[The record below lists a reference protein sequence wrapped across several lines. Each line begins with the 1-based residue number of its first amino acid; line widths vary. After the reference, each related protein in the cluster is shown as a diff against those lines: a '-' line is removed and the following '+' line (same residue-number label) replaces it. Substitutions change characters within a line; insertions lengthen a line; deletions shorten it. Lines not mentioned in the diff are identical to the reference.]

1 MESDTPAPV
10 DKFSQPFYSYDQQGQ
25 ITGGF
30 ALSDPKYQGGT
41 AEASLWLDS
50 PEAKNRPNVV
60 QATKRMDVLFKQ
72 RDLQSRGIAPAQS
85 IPLDMNLVEPFSN
98 PDEARKSL
106 TLADVETEHNSEYVF
121 TALSPTLRQ
130 LAQSKQDEG
139 DFDYRVH
146 NLPDDVLI
154 GLAEGAGIDR
164 NLVEQLKTSKGN
176 RYKAYGIDLMTKLRG
191 QIVKADNEYVIG
203 QKVAQNMQEEL
214 FLEQNP
220 EWKAR
225 KMLAYQYYTAV
236 EGPENVNSF
245 AHAIG
250 TLFGAFADTAA
261 NVVGGSMEVIAGT
274 DEQTLSRDYL
284 ADPKRRAVAL
294 SVLANAETAAKV
306 HYDRIKEL
314 DPQEML
320 AASLDFAQQ
329 PENQKLLFDLERLK
343 KDGAFQDASR
353 FSRLYSVFDGSI
365 RGTQDFYRMF
375 VGSMDPNSVM
385 FQMQLASEDDIAANP
400 LGRGLSRWVQ
410 GTERFRRMNTQE
422 LLKVSDRLEQN
433 YYAANENADMG
444 GVARMYKAAGFNDA
458 SVAADLLT
466 NIGVSEKASYA
477 IDIPTL
483 AGGVVGIGMKGAK
496 GAAMVAFVDSKL
508 AASAAKVG
516 GEILTA
522 VGEAGVADAK
532 LTTAVSNIQSKLKTM
547 GVQVTD
553 NEAIALAM
561 SQSAASPEVRVAL
574 NVASADVNTVRQTV
588 GRTLTKNKAVREST
602 KSFLADAKAA
612 SATAAKATAAA
623 GAPLAAGAAKGVG
636 VATEFTG
643 RWTERVGNL
652 LLGVSYE
659 GAPGI
664 VKGAARIAK
673 TGGKTGAA
681 LGGTVIA
688 WELADGNVSD
698 KLGATLGAGAEFLKG
713 VAYAKFAGF
722 GAKYLGAV
730 VKNQGRLLSNV
741 ATEIASGERK
751 GMSVFLESAD
761 RLEKSVTDLRKAGAK
776 QEQINAVLT
785 DAKLL
790 RAAHQLGLEKPLTE
804 MAIVTYQGATGAAT
818 GATLAYLNNEQAASA
833 GAGFGFGG
841 AMIAGAAA
849 KLGTMMPKGVQANR
863 DMTVMANSL
872 YVLNKRSAKERG
884 LFYEAFEREVGV
896 NPDGSFKNREKG
908 LRMLESLTLLD
919 GGLMGAFEIVREGEL
934 VGKTIGMQHTGI
946 NVDAV
951 KTLAGQ
957 MYPNDAAMAAN
968 YAESLIQRANF
979 QNNQAAKVAAL
990 NGQVSKNTDAIAFA
1004 EKNLGKKREALVLAE
1019 QSQNAK
1025 RIAEL
1030 KSEIS
1035 QAETNVEVLKRE
1047 NEKFSAESTLERSR
1061 LVDRE
1066 AIMREADSRGLKGQ
1080 ERTDFVETEALR
1092 KASELD
1098 PIRPGELRAGTN
1110 GTSIRQIADGVF
1122 INDAQGGKV
1131 YINAD
1136 RTTALTM
1143 VHEAFEGIL
1152 RDDAMKAAMPE
1163 LVDFMYAPPG
1173 SGKRTLSDA
1182 NRQRFFDLYAS
1193 DLDPKL
1199 AKSYLEQLKNAEK
1212 LYADTGD
1219 FSALLPYV
1227 QEATAWWLSVIHDS
1241 RPIGYAPGIS
1251 TPRGQEAP
1259 RPRIFDKLFQGTDK
1273 GRSAP
1278 RRMYDLLMGE
1288 RSMTELAADAATS
1301 GADVAG
1307 AGALAEWMAFIDPD
1321 MGWLGA
1327 RTRSIIRGRLESNG
1341 FSMLEGSDGTVR
1353 GFFRE
1358 DGVIQRGFILDDMYE
1373 AMARNLGGV
1382 QGVRRA
1388 NFDPFSDPRVPEA
1401 VKVEWAEQNG
1411 LGHLVNRP
1419 EDGGAPTIKT
1429 PEEIGQISQQIN
1441 ETIRETI
1448 STVEPGQTGLE
1459 TRIEGD
1465 NTVVTGKPT
1474 AADIDAIKNN
1484 QNLPPNIR
1492 DNLVAV
1498 MEAAAAGNTNYV
1510 LRGRYVNVG
1519 TRQKGVGTEARLVV
1533 PRDTGG
1539 PVSEEKE
1546 FLPLGFIFGMS
1557 DMVPGGQKLPSKV
1570 PTVRVVGFDMK
1581 AAKGNLLNIRNK
1593 GLYDREGNIVTA
1605 SDGKALT
1612 PDRFREL
1619 FPTDAQYWNAVNAY
1633 TSHLMA
1639 AGYIDPKN
1647 NRPVMPANMEPSAV
1661 VMARLAGDSTNIK
1674 LGEAMRDAVRF
1685 GLGIDNRK
1693 DLVLIHPAPY
1703 KKVLRDINQTI
1714 SDLRLD
1720 GLGKLTTTGEQ
1731 FPINASVIA
1740 WSQANMAPSTW
1751 TKLPEQTLA
1760 SIKDG
1765 GNGWVGQSAVAH
1777 PNTNYVIVQDTR
1789 PVEGGKPEVRF
1800 RIYDEKG
1807 ALVENAAKNMT
1818 EARDAVR
1825 SKLATDEANS
1835 QIADVVAGFAREEVA
1850 AAEAAPKVSATL
1862 SDAQKFAS
1870 ELPKSDVV
1878 YEAHTLNQDRLK
1890 RPVALYRGVSVDA
1903 SSQSSNA
1910 QFGAGYYYTPQVQ
1923 VAIHY
1928 AGQRGKGAGVQY
1940 GMVDLSSK
1948 KLLNMSDINSATPE
1962 FSAFVNSLGLETNAS
1977 RTQILNAVRA
1987 KFGKPNTMFQSQ
1999 ELGRLAKEAGYDG
2012 IISDVAG
2019 DAGIDSFSQVML
2031 FDDAF
2036 ERQPREGVA
2045 FKEERTYN
2053 KAKADKIAAAARR
2066 IIKEREI
2073 TFTKE
2078 QNTQVDVQRKWEEE
2092 AARRAAGERQAEAQ
2106 TQAQAKKDAYDV
2118 AARQRVIENEAG
2130 RKFKLPSEQL
2140 SLAERYYLGE
2150 NVKLNKAL
2158 ADIDKTAPGLV
2169 NLQKMLQT
2177 PMTELGV
2184 EVRSVGMYEAGLPL
2198 YRKAFM
2204 FNKRSLSKV
2213 PLDVAAARGVLPE
2226 VADAMSLGR
2235 AKADFQAGQEYMLAN
2250 AMGQIIVSNLRR
2262 VQGQTPVRYFTV
2274 YSAGMKTKIAET
2286 QDFRAAMEAMLS
2298 EAYRLNSEELMRQ
2311 TQISTQAVVG
2321 LAKKVEEKAKKR
2333 EPLAPSVIQRY
2344 R

>member
-1 MESDTPAPV
+1 MESDTPPPV

-60 QATKRMDVLFKQ
+60 QATKRMDVLFRQMDRVKSG
-72 RDLQSRGIAPAQS
+72 RPPEFLAPDFGLIA
-85 IPLDMNLVEPFSN
+85 PFSN
-98 PDEARKSL
+98 PEEARKSL
-106 TLADVETEHNSEYVF
+106 TLADVETSHNAEHVF
-121 TALSPTLRQ
+121 TALSPTLRN
-130 LAQSKQDEG
+130 LAQSKKDEG
-139 DFDYRVH
+139 DFEYRVH

-154 GLAEGAGIDR
+154 GLAEGSGIDR
-164 NLVEQLKTSKGN
+164 NLIEQLKTSKDN
-176 RYKAYGIDLMTKLRG
+176 KYKAYGIDLMTKLRS
-191 QIVKADNEYVIG
+191 QIVKADDEYQVG
-203 QKVAQNMQEEL
+203 QTVAQDLQGEL

-220 EWKAR
+220 ETKAR

-236 EGPENVNSF
+236 EGPVKVNSF

-250 TLFGAFADTAA
+250 TLFGAFADTAG
-261 NVVGGSMEVIAGT
+261 NVVGGTVEAVAGT
-274 DEQTLSRDYL
+274 DEKTLSDAYL
-284 ADPKRRAVAL
+284 SNPKLRQGALAVLSNADRV
-294 SVLANAETAAKV
+294 AKV
-306 HYDRIKEL
+306 HYNRIKLMAPE
-314 DPQEML
+314 DVY

-329 PENQKLLFDLERLK
+329 PENQKLLFDLEQLK

-353 FSRLYSVFDGSI
+353 FNKLFSVFDGSI

-385 FQMQLASEDDIAANP
+385 FQMQMAAEDDIPANP
-400 LGRGLSRWVQ
+400 LGRGIARWAK
-410 GTERFRRMNTQE
+410 GTDRFRRMKTQE
-422 LLKVSDRLEQN
+422 LLKVADRLESN

-444 GVARMYKAAGFNDA
+444 GVARLYKAVGFQEA
-458 SVAADLLT
+458 SVAADRMT
-466 NIGVSEKASYA
+466 NLGVSEQASYA

-483 AGGVVGIGMKGAK
+483 AAGVIGISMKGAK
-496 GAAMVAFVDSKL
+496 VAKTLAFVDSKL
-508 AASAAKVG
+508 ASSAAKVG

-522 VGEAGVADAK
+522 VGEAGAADAK
-532 LTTAVSNIQSKLKTM
+532 LTTAISNIKSKLKTM

-553 NEAIALAM
+553 NEVIALAM
-561 SQSAASPEVRVAL
+561 SQNAASTEVRVAL
-574 NVASADVNTVRQTV
+574 RMAEADVNLVKQTV
-588 GRTLTKNKAVREST
+588 GRTLTKNRTVREST
-602 KSFLADAKAA
+602 KTFLADAKAA
-612 SATAAKATAAA
+612 SAGAAKATAAA
-623 GAPLAAGAAKGVG
+623 GATLAGGAAKGVG
-636 VATEFTG
+636 ATSTFVGTWAEKAGDLILGTSPERLALEG
-643 RWTERVGNL
+643 RKGVRLLRVGGGASVVG
-652 LLGVSYE
+652 GVMTATSVAE
-659 GAPGI
+659 GGWSDLP
-664 VKGAARIAK
+664 
-673 TGGKTGAA
+673 A
-681 LGGTVIA
+681 L
-688 WELADGNVSD
+688 
-698 KLGATLGAGAEFLKG
+698 GAEFIKNAG
-713 VAYAKFAGF
+713 TAAAFGF
-722 GAKYLGAV
+722 GTKYLGAV
-730 VKNQGRLLSNV
+730 VKTQGRLLSNV
-741 ATEIASGERK
+741 AAEIASGERK

-761 RLEKSVTDLRKAGAK
+761 RLDKSVEALRKAGAPK
-776 QEQINAVLT
+776 ERINAVLA

-790 RAAHQLGLEKPLTE
+790 RAAHSIGLEKPLTE
-804 MAIVTYQGATGAAT
+804 MAIVTYQGAAGAAT

-872 YVLNKRSAKERG
+872 YVLNKRSAKERA

-896 NPDGSFKNREKG
+896 NPDGSFKNRDKG

-919 GGLMGAFEIVREGEL
+919 GGLMGAFEIIREGEL

-968 YAESLIQRANF
+968 YAEALIQRANF
-979 QNNQAAKVAAL
+979 QNNQSAKVAAL

-1004 EKNLGKKREALVLAE
+1004 EKNLGKKREALTLAE

-1047 NEKFSAESTLERSR
+1047 NEKFSTESTLERSR

-1066 AIMREADSRGLKGQ
+1066 AVTREADSRGLKGQ
-1080 ERTDFVETEALR
+1080 ERADFIETEALR
-1092 KASELD
+1092 RASELD
-1098 PIRPGELRAGTN
+1098 PIRPGELRVGQN

-1163 LVDFMYAPPG
+1163 LVDFMYAQPG

-1199 AKSYLEQLKNAEK
+1199 AKAYLEQLKNAEK

-1241 RPIGYAPGIS
+1241 RPIGYAPGMS

-1259 RPRIFDKLFQGTDK
+1259 RPRIFDRLFQGNEK

-1278 RRMYDLLMGE
+1278 RGMYDLLMGE
-1288 RSMTELAADAATS
+1288 RSMTELAQDAATA
-1301 GADVAG
+1301 GADRAG

-1321 MGWLGA
+1321 MGWLGQ
-1327 RTRSIIRGRLESNG
+1327 RTRSVIRGRLESNG

-1373 AMARNLGGV
+1373 AVARNLGGV
-1382 QGVRRA
+1382 SGVRRA
-1388 NFDPFSDPRVPEA
+1388 NYDPLSDPRVPES
-1401 VKVEWAEQNG
+1401 VKVEWADQNG

-1429 PEEIGQISQQIN
+1429 PEEIGQVSQQIN

-1448 STVEPGQTGLE
+1448 STVDPGQTGLE
-1459 TRIEGD
+1459 TRIEGN

-1484 QNLPPNIR
+1484 QTLPPNIR

-1519 TRQKGVGTEARLVV
+1519 TRQKEVGTEARLVV

-1557 DMVPGGQKLPSKV
+1557 DRVPGGQKLPSAV

-1693 DLVLIHPAPY
+1693 DLILIHQAPY

-1714 SDLRLD
+1714 SDFRLD

-1751 TKLPEQTLA
+1751 TKLPEQALA
-1760 SIKDG
+1760 GIKDG
-1765 GNGWVGQSAVAH
+1765 GNGWVGMSAVAH
-1777 PNTNYVIVQDTR
+1777 PNTNYVIVKDTR
-1789 PVEGGKPEVRF
+1789 PVQGGKPETRF

-1807 ALVENAAKNMT
+1807 ALLDNSARNMN

-1825 SKLATDEANS
+1825 SKLATDESNA
-1835 QIADVVAGFAREEVA
+1835 QLADVVAEFAREEVA
-1850 AAEAAPKVSATL
+1850 RDEAA
-1862 SDAQKFAS
+1862 AQAK
-1870 ELPKSDVV
+1870 P
-1878 YEAHTLNQDRLK
+1878 T
-1890 RPVALYRGVSVDA
+1890 PV
-1903 SSQSSNA
+1903 
-1910 QFGAGYYYTPQVQ
+1910 T
-1923 VAIHY
+1923 
-1928 AGQRGKGAGVQY
+1928 
-1940 GMVDLSSK
+1940 
-1948 KLLNMSDINSATPE
+1948 
-1962 FSAFVNSLGLETNAS
+1962 
-1977 RTQILNAVRA
+1977 
-1987 KFGKPNTMFQSQ
+1987 
-1999 ELGRLAKEAGYDG
+1999 
-2012 IISDVAG
+2012 
-2019 DAGIDSFSQVML
+2019 
-2031 FDDAF
+2031 
-2036 ERQPREGVA
+2036 REGPEQTA
-2045 FKEERTYN
+2045 QAALKEEQALN
-2053 KAKADKIAAAARR
+2053 KARADKIAAAARR
-2066 IIKEREI
+2066 IIKERDI
-2073 TFTKE
+2073 KFNKE
-2078 QNTQVDVQRKWEEE
+2078 QNEQVDVQRKWEEE
-2092 AARRAAGERQAEAQ
+2092 AARRAAGERKAEAK
-2106 TQAQAKKDAYDV
+2106 AEADAYDA
-2118 AARQRVIENEAG
+2118 AARQRTIDNEAG
-2130 RKFKLPSEQL
+2130 KKFKLPSEQL

-2150 NVKLNKAL
+2150 NVKLTKAL

-2177 PMTELGV
+2177 PMSELGV
-2184 EVRSVGMYEAGLPL
+2184 EVRSVGMVEAGLPV
-2198 YRKAFM
+2198 YRKALM
-2204 FNKRSLSKV
+2204 FNKRSLSKA
-2213 PLDVAAARGVLPE
+2213 PLDVAAARGGLPE

-2235 AKADFQAGQEYMLAN
+2235 AKADFQAGQEYMLSN

-2262 VQGQTPVRYFTV
+2262 ESGKSPVRYFTV

-2311 TQISTQAVVG
+2311 TQVSTKAVIGITKQV
-2321 LAKKVEEKAKKR
+2321 AEKAKKG

>member
-1 MESDTPAPV
+1 
-10 DKFSQPFYSYDQQGQ
+10 
-25 ITGGF
+25 
-30 ALSDPKYQGGT
+30 
-41 AEASLWLDS
+41 
-50 PEAKNRPNVV
+50 
-60 QATKRMDVLFKQ
+60 
-72 RDLQSRGIAPAQS
+72 
-85 IPLDMNLVEPFSN
+85 
-98 PDEARKSL
+98 
-106 TLADVETEHNSEYVF
+106 
-121 TALSPTLRQ
+121 
-130 LAQSKQDEG
+130 
-139 DFDYRVH
+139 
-146 NLPDDVLI
+146 
-154 GLAEGAGIDR
+154 
-164 NLVEQLKTSKGN
+164 
-176 RYKAYGIDLMTKLRG
+176 
-191 QIVKADNEYVIG
+191 
-203 QKVAQNMQEEL
+203 
-214 FLEQNP
+214 
-220 EWKAR
+220 
-225 KMLAYQYYTAV
+225 
-236 EGPENVNSF
+236 
-245 AHAIG
+245 
-250 TLFGAFADTAA
+250 
-261 NVVGGSMEVIAGT
+261 
-274 DEQTLSRDYL
+274 
-284 ADPKRRAVAL
+284 
-294 SVLANAETAAKV
+294 
-306 HYDRIKEL
+306 
-314 DPQEML
+314 
-320 AASLDFAQQ
+320 
-329 PENQKLLFDLERLK
+329 
-343 KDGAFQDASR
+343 
-353 FSRLYSVFDGSI
+353 
-365 RGTQDFYRMF
+365 
-375 VGSMDPNSVM
+375 
-385 FQMQLASEDDIAANP
+385 
-400 LGRGLSRWVQ
+400 
-410 GTERFRRMNTQE
+410 
-422 LLKVSDRLEQN
+422 
-433 YYAANENADMG
+433 
-444 GVARMYKAAGFNDA
+444 
-458 SVAADLLT
+458 
-466 NIGVSEKASYA
+466 
-477 IDIPTL
+477 
-483 AGGVVGIGMKGAK
+483 
-496 GAAMVAFVDSKL
+496 
-508 AASAAKVG
+508 
-516 GEILTA
+516 
-522 VGEAGVADAK
+522 
-532 LTTAVSNIQSKLKTM
+532 M

-574 NVASADVNTVRQTV
+574 SVASADVNTVRQTV
-588 GRTLTKNKAVREST
+588 GQTLTKNKAVREST

-636 VATEFTG
+636 EVAKFTG
-643 RWTERVGNL
+643 NWAEKAGDL
-652 LLGVSYE
+652 LLGTSPERLARE
-659 GAPGI
+659 GRIG
-664 VKGAARIAK
+664 VRMLRGGVGAGVVGGVMTATSIAE
-673 TGGKTGAA
+673 GGWSDLPA
-681 LGGTVIA
+681 L
-688 WELADGNVSD
+688 
-698 KLGATLGAGAEFLKG
+698 GAEFLKNTG
-713 VAYAKFAGF
+713 TAAAFGF
-722 GAKYLGAV
+722 GSKYLGATI
-730 VKNQGRLLSNV
+730 KAQGRLLSSV
-741 ATEIASGERK
+741 ASEIASGERK

-761 RLEKSVTDLRKAGAK
+761 RLDKSVDALRKAGAPK
-776 QEQINAVLT
+776 ERINAVLA

-790 RAAHQLGLEKPLTE
+790 RQAHQLGLEKPLTE
-804 MAIVTYQGATGAAT
+804 MAIVTYQGAAGAAT

-872 YVLNKRSAKERG
+872 YVLNKRSAKERA

-946 NVDAV
+946 NVEAV

-990 NGQVSKNTDAIAFA
+990 NGQISKNSDAIAFA

-1047 NEKFSAESTLERSR
+1047 NEKFSNESTLERSR

-1066 AIMREADSRGLKGQ
+1066 AIMREADARGLKGQ
-1080 ERTDFVETEALR
+1080 ERADFVETEALR

-1110 GTSIRQIADGVF
+1110 GTSIRQIADGVY

-1163 LVDFMYAPPG
+1163 LVDFMYAQPG

-1241 RPIGYAPGIS
+1241 RPVGYAPGMS

-1273 GRSAP
+1273 GRGAP

-1288 RSMTELAADAATS
+1288 RSMSELALDAGTNTTS
-1301 GADVAG
+1301 AA
-1307 AGALAEWMAFIDPD
+1307 AAEWMAFIDPD
-1321 MGWLGA
+1321 MGWLGQ
-1327 RTRSIIRGRLESNG
+1327 RTRSVIRGRLESNG

-1373 AMARNLGGV
+1373 AIAKNLGGV
-1382 QGVRRA
+1382 NGVRRA
-1388 NFDPFSDPRVPEA
+1388 NFDPLSDPRAPES

-1419 EDGGAPTIKT
+1419 EDGSAPTVKT
-1429 PEEIGQISQQIN
+1429 PEQIGQVSQQIN

-1448 STVEPGQTGLE
+1448 STVEPGQSGL
-1459 TRIEGD
+1459 TTTVEGG

-1474 AADIDAIKNN
+1474 EADIKAVRES

-1519 TRQKGVGTEARLVV
+1519 TRQKGIGTEERLVV

-1546 FLPLGFIFGMS
+1546 FLPLGLIFGMS

-1593 GLYDREGNIVTA
+1593 GLYDKEGNIVTA

-1661 VMARLAGDSTNIK
+1661 VMARLAGDATDIK
-1674 LGEAMRDAVRF
+1674 RGEAMRDAVRF

-1714 SDLRLD
+1714 SDFRLD

-1751 TKLPEQTLA
+1751 TKLPEQALA
-1760 SIKDG
+1760 KLKDG
-1765 GNGWVGQSAVAH
+1765 GNGWVGASAVAH

-1789 PVEGGKPEVRF
+1789 PIEGGKQEVRF

-1807 ALVENAAKNMT
+1807 GLVENSAKNIR

-1835 QIADVVAGFAREEVA
+1835 QLADVVAQFAREEVE
-1850 AAEAAPKVSATL
+1850 AAEAATQSAQAKPT
-1862 SDAQKFAS
+1862 
-1870 ELPKSDVV
+1870 
-1878 YEAHTLNQDRLK
+1878 
-1890 RPVALYRGVSVDA
+1890 PV
-1903 SSQSSNA
+1903 
-1910 QFGAGYYYTPQVQ
+1910 T
-1923 VAIHY
+1923 
-1928 AGQRGKGAGVQY
+1928 
-1940 GMVDLSSK
+1940 
-1948 KLLNMSDINSATPE
+1948 
-1962 FSAFVNSLGLETNAS
+1962 
-1977 RTQILNAVRA
+1977 
-1987 KFGKPNTMFQSQ
+1987 
-1999 ELGRLAKEAGYDG
+1999 
-2012 IISDVAG
+2012 
-2019 DAGIDSFSQVML
+2019 
-2031 FDDAF
+2031 
-2036 ERQPREGVA
+2036 REGPEQTA
-2045 FKEERTYN
+2045 QQATKEELAYN

-2073 TFTKE
+2073 QFTKD

-2092 AARRAAGERQAEAQ
+2092 AARRAAGERQSEAQ
-2106 TQAQAKKDAYDV
+2106 AQKDAYDA
-2118 AARQRVIENEAG
+2118 AARQRAIENEAG
-2130 RKFKLPSEQL
+2130 RKFRLPSEQL
-2140 SLAERYYLGE
+2140 SVAERYYLGE

-2177 PMTELGV
+2177 PMSELGV
-2184 EVRSVGMYEAGLPL
+2184 EVRNVGVVEANLPI

-2204 FNKRSLSKV
+2204 FNKRSLSKA

-2235 AKADFQAGQEYMLAN
+2235 AKGEFQAGQDYMLSN

-2286 QDFRAAMEAMLS
+2286 QDFRSAIEAMLT
-2298 EAYRLNSEELMRQ
+2298 EAYQKNSEEIMRQ
-2311 TQISTQAVVG
+2311 TQLSPKTVAN
-2321 LAKKVEEKAKKR
+2321 LAIKVQEKAKAK

>member
-10 DKFSQPFYSYDQQGQ
+10 DKFSQPFYSYDQNGQ

-72 RDLQSRGIAPAQS
+72 RDLQSRGIAPAQV
-85 IPLDMNLVEPFSN
+85 IATDMNLVEPFSN

-236 EGPENVNSF
+236 EGPTKVNSF

-250 TLFGAFADTAA
+250 TLFGAFAETGA
-261 NVVGGSMEVIAGT
+261 NVVGGTMEAIAGT

-385 FQMQLASEDDIAANP
+385 FQGQLALDEKAPAGVLPLAEKTGAAIYN
-400 LGRGLSRWVQ
+400 WAK

-433 YYAANENADMG
+433 YYAANDNADMG

-588 GRTLTKNKAVREST
+588 GQTLTKNKAVREST

-623 GAPLAAGAAKGVG
+623 GAPLAAGAAKVEGAVS
-636 VATEFTG
+636 TFTG
-643 RWTERVGNL
+643 RTLERMGDL
-652 LLGVSYE
+652 LLGTSPERLARE
-659 GAPGI
+659 GRVG
-664 VKGAARIAK
+664 VRLLR
-673 TGGKTGAA
+673 GGLVTSAVGGVMTATSVAEGGWSDLPA
-681 LGGTVIA
+681 L
-688 WELADGNVSD
+688 
-698 KLGATLGAGAEFLKG
+698 GAEFLKNTG
-713 VAYAKFAGF
+713 TAAAFGF
-722 GAKYLGAV
+722 GSKYLGATI
-730 VKNQGRLLSNV
+730 KAQGRLLSNV
-741 ATEIASGERK
+741 ASEIASGERK
-751 GMSVFLESAD
+751 GASVFLESAD
-761 RLEKSVTDLRKAGAK
+761 RLEKSVEALRKAGAPK
-776 QEQINAVLT
+776 DRINAALA

-790 RAAHQLGLEKPLTE
+790 RAAHQLGIEKPLTE

-990 NGQVSKNTDAIAFA
+990 NGQISKNSDAIAFA

-1025 RIAEL
+1025 RISEL

-1047 NEKFSAESTLERSR
+1047 NEKFSTESTLERSR

-1080 ERTDFVETEALR
+1080 ERADFVETEALR
-1092 KASELD
+1092 RASELD

-1110 GTSIRQIADGVF
+1110 GTSIRQIADGVY

-1199 AKSYLEQLKNAEK
+1199 AKAYLEQLKNAEK
-1212 LYADTGD
+1212 LHADTGD

-1259 RPRIFDKLFQGTDK
+1259 RPRIFDKLFQGAEK
-1273 GRSAP
+1273 GRGAP

-1288 RSMTELAADAATS
+1288 RSMSELALDAGTAGADRAGS
-1301 GADVAG
+1301 GAA
-1307 AGALAEWMAFIDPD
+1307 AEWMAFIDPD
-1321 MGWLGA
+1321 MGWLGQ
-1327 RTRSIIRGRLESNG
+1327 RTRSVIRGRLESNG

-1373 AMARNLGGV
+1373 AFARNLGGV
-1382 QGVRRA
+1382 NGVRRA

-1419 EDGGAPTIKT
+1419 EDGGAPTVKT
-1429 PEEIGQISQQIN
+1429 PEEIGQVSQQIN

-1459 TRIEGD
+1459 TRIEGG

-1593 GLYDREGNIVTA
+1593 GLYDREGNIVVA

-1825 SKLATDEANS
+1825 SKLSTDEANS
-1835 QIADVVAGFAREEVA
+1835 QLADVVAQFAREEVA
-1850 AAEAAPKVSATL
+1850 AAEAATQAAQAKPTPVTREGPEQT
-1862 SDAQKFAS
+1862 AQK
-1870 ELPKSDVV
+1870 
-1878 YEAHTLNQDRLK
+1878 
-1890 RPVALYRGVSVDA
+1890 
-1903 SSQSSNA
+1903 
-1910 QFGAGYYYTPQVQ
+1910 
-1923 VAIHY
+1923 
-1928 AGQRGKGAGVQY
+1928 
-1940 GMVDLSSK
+1940 
-1948 KLLNMSDINSATPE
+1948 AT
-1962 FSAFVNSLGLETNAS
+1962 
-1977 RTQILNAVRA
+1977 
-1987 KFGKPNTMFQSQ
+1987 
-1999 ELGRLAKEAGYDG
+1999 
-2012 IISDVAG
+2012 
-2019 DAGIDSFSQVML
+2019 
-2031 FDDAF
+2031 
-2036 ERQPREGVA
+2036 
-2045 FKEERTYN
+2045 KEEQAYN
-2053 KAKADKIAAAARR
+2053 KAKAEKIAAAARR

-2078 QNTQVDVQRKWEEE
+2078 QNTQIDVQRKWEEE

-2106 TQAQAKKDAYDV
+2106 TQAQAKKDAYDA
-2118 AARQRVIENEAG
+2118 AARQRAIENEAG

-2140 SLAERYYLGE
+2140 SVAERYYLGE

-2184 EVRSVGMYEAGLPL
+2184 EVRNVGMVEAGLPI

-2204 FNKRSLSKV
+2204 FNKRSLSKA
-2213 PLDVAAARGVLPE
+2213 PLDVAAARGALPE

-2235 AKADFQAGQEYMLAN
+2235 AKADFQAGQEYMLSN

-2262 VQGQTPVRYFTV
+2262 VQGQAPVRYFTV
-2274 YSAGMKTKIAET
+2274 YSSGMKTKIAET
-2286 QDFRAAMEAMLS
+2286 QDFRSAIESMLS
-2298 EAYRLNSEELMRQ
+2298 EAYRMSSEEIMRY
-2311 TQISTQAVVG
+2311 TQISPQAVVG
-2321 LAKKVEEKAKKR
+2321 LAKKVEAKAKAK

>member
-1 MESDTPAPV
+1 MESDTPPPV

-72 RDLQSRGIAPAQS
+72 MDRVKSGRPPEFLAPDFGLIS
-85 IPLDMNLVEPFSN
+85 PFSN
-98 PDEARKSL
+98 PEEARKSL
-106 TLADVETEHNSEYVF
+106 TLADVETSHNAEYVF

-130 LAQSKQDEG
+130 LAQSKKDEG
-139 DFDYRVH
+139 DFEYRVH
-146 NLPDDVLI
+146 NLSDDVLI
-154 GLAEGAGIDR
+154 GLAEGSGIDR
-164 NLVEQLKTSKGN
+164 NLLEQLKTSKDN
-176 RYKAYGIDLMTKLRG
+176 RYKAYGIDLMTKLRS
-191 QIVKADNEYVIG
+191 QIVKADDEYQVG
-203 QKVAQNMQEEL
+203 QTVAQDLQGEL

-220 EWKAR
+220 EVKAR

-236 EGPENVNSF
+236 EGPVKVNAF

-250 TLFGAFADTAA
+250 TLFGAFADTAG
-261 NVVGGSMEVIAGT
+261 NVVGGTVEAVAGT
-274 DEQTLSRDYL
+274 DEKTLSDAYL
-284 ADPKRRAVAL
+284 TNPKLRQGALAVLSNADRV
-294 SVLANAETAAKV
+294 AKV
-306 HYDRIKEL
+306 HYNRIKLMAPE
-314 DPQEML
+314 DIY

-329 PENQKLLFDLERLK
+329 PENQKLLFDLEQLK

-353 FSRLYSVFDGSI
+353 FNKLFSVFDGSI

-385 FQMQLASEDDIAANP
+385 FQMQMAVEDDIPANP
-400 LGRGLSRWVQ
+400 LGRGIARWAK
-410 GTERFRRMNTQE
+410 GTDRFRRMKTQE
-422 LLKVSDRLEQN
+422 LLKVADRLESN
-433 YYAANENADMG
+433 YFAANENADMG
-444 GVARMYKAAGFNDA
+444 GVTRLYKAVGFEEA
-458 SVAADLLT
+458 AVAADRVFNL
-466 NIGVSEKASYA
+466 GVSEQASYA
-477 IDIPTL
+477 IDMPTL
-483 AGGVVGIGMKGAK
+483 VAGVVGIGMKGAK
-496 GAAMVAFVDSKL
+496 VAKTLAFVDSKL
-508 AASAAKVG
+508 ASSAAKVG
-516 GEILTA
+516 EEILTA

-532 LTTAVSNIQSKLKTM
+532 LTTAVSNIRAKLKTM
-547 GVQVTD
+547 GVQVTE

-561 SQSAASPEVRVAL
+561 SQNAASAEVRVAL
-574 NVASADVNTVRQTV
+574 RAAEADVNLVKQTV
-588 GRTLTKNKAVREST
+588 GRTLTKNRTVREST
-602 KSFLADAKAA
+602 KTFLADAKAA
-612 SATAAKATAAA
+612 SATATKATAAA
-623 GAPLAAGAAKGVG
+623 GTVRGALVAKGAGEVS
-636 VATEFTG
+636 TFTG
-643 RWTERVGNL
+643 SVLERMGDLILGTSPERLALEGRKGVRL
-652 LLGVSYE
+652 LRAGGGAGVIGGVMTAASISE
-659 GAPGI
+659 GG
-664 VKGAARIAK
+664 
-673 TGGKTGAA
+673 
-681 LGGTVIA
+681 
-688 WELADGNVSD
+688 WSD
-698 KLGATLGAGAEFLKG
+698 LPSLGAEFLKNSG
-713 VAYAKFAGF
+713 TAAAFGF
-722 GAKYLGAV
+722 GTKYLGAV
-730 VKNQGRLLSNV
+730 VKAQGRLLSNV
-741 ATEIASGERK
+741 ASEIASGERK
-751 GMSVFLESAD
+751 GISVFLESAD
-761 RLEKSVTDLRKAGAK
+761 RLDKSVEALRKAGATK
-776 QEQINAVLT
+776 ERINAVLA

-790 RAAHQLGLEKPLTE
+790 RAAHAVGLEKPLTE
-804 MAIVTYQGATGAAT
+804 MAVITYQGTAGAAT

-849 KLGTMMPKGVQANR
+849 KLGTMMPQGVQANR

-872 YVLNKRSAKERG
+872 YVLNKRSAKERA

-896 NPDGSFKNREKG
+896 NTDGSFKNREKG
-908 LRMLESLTLLD
+908 LRMLESLAILD
-919 GGLMGAFEIVREGEL
+919 GGLMGAFEIIREGEL

-990 NGQVSKNTDAIAFA
+990 NGQVAKNTDAIAFA
-1004 EKNLGKKREALVLAE
+1004 EKTLGKKREALALAE
-1019 QSQNAK
+1019 QSKNDK

-1047 NEKFSAESTLERSR
+1047 NEKFSTESTLERSR

-1080 ERTDFVETEALR
+1080 ERADFVETEALR

-1098 PIRPGELRAGTN
+1098 PIRPGELRVGQN

-1163 LVDFMYAPPG
+1163 LVDFMYAQPG

-1199 AKSYLEQLKNAEK
+1199 AKAYLEQLKNAEK

-1219 FSALLPYV
+1219 FSALLPFV

-1259 RPRIFDKLFQGTDK
+1259 RPRVFDKLFQGTEK
-1273 GRSAP
+1273 GKSAP

-1288 RSMTELAADAATS
+1288 RSMTELALD
-1301 GADVAG
+1301 AG
-1307 AGALAEWMAFIDPD
+1307 ATAADPLGAAEWMAFIDPD
-1321 MGWLGA
+1321 MGWLGQ
-1327 RTRSIIRGRLESNG
+1327 RTRSVIRGRLESNG

-1358 DGVIQRGFILDDMYE
+1358 DGVIQRGFIMDDMYE
-1373 AMARNLGGV
+1373 AFARNLGGV
-1382 QGVRRA
+1382 SGVRRA

-1429 PEEIGQISQQIN
+1429 PEEIGQVSQQIN

-1474 AADIDAIKNN
+1474 EADINAIRNN

-1581 AAKGNLLNIRNK
+1581 AAKGNLLNIRAK

-1807 ALVENAAKNMT
+1807 ALVENTAKNIK

-1825 SKLATDEANS
+1825 SKLATDESNS
-1835 QIADVVAGFAREEVA
+1835 QLADVVAQFAREEVA
-1850 AAEAAPKVSATL
+1850 RDEAA
-1862 SDAQKFAS
+1862 AQAKPTPVTRG
-1870 ELPKSDVV
+1870 E
-1878 YEAHTLNQDRLK
+1878 
-1890 RPVALYRGVSVDA
+1890 RPEPAPGVAL
-1903 SSQSSNA
+1903 
-1910 QFGAGYYYTPQVQ
+1910 
-1923 VAIHY
+1923 
-1928 AGQRGKGAGVQY
+1928 
-1940 GMVDLSSK
+1940 
-1948 KLLNMSDINSATPE
+1948 
-1962 FSAFVNSLGLETNAS
+1962 
-1977 RTQILNAVRA
+1977 
-1987 KFGKPNTMFQSQ
+1987 
-1999 ELGRLAKEAGYDG
+1999 
-2012 IISDVAG
+2012 
-2019 DAGIDSFSQVML
+2019 
-2031 FDDAF
+2031 
-2036 ERQPREGVA
+2036 
-2045 FKEERTYN
+2045 KEEQARN
-2053 KAKADKIAAAARR
+2053 QARAEKIAAAARR

-2073 TFTKE
+2073 TFTRE
-2078 QNTQVDVQRKWEEE
+2078 QNAQVDVQRKWEEE
-2092 AARRAAGERQAEAQ
+2092 AARRAAGERQALAKAEA
-2106 TQAQAKKDAYDV
+2106 DAYDA
-2118 AARQRVIENEAG
+2118 AARQRAIDNEAG
-2130 RKFKLPSEQL
+2130 RKFRLPSEQL

-2150 NVKLNKAL
+2150 NVKLQKAV

-2177 PMTELGV
+2177 PMSDLGV
-2184 EVRSVGMYEAGLPL
+2184 EVRSVGMVEAGLPI
-2198 YRKAFM
+2198 YRKALM
-2204 FNKRSLSKV
+2204 FNKRSLSKA
-2213 PLDVAAARGVLPE
+2213 PLDVASARGALPE

-2235 AKADFQAGQEYMLAN
+2235 AKADFQLGQEYMLSN

-2262 VQGQTPVRYFTV
+2262 VQGQTPIRYFTV

-2311 TQISTQAVVG
+2311 TQISTKAVIGITKQV
-2321 LAKKVEEKAKKR
+2321 AEKAKKG

>member
-1 MESDTPAPV
+1 MESDTPPPV

-60 QATKRMDVLFKQ
+60 QATKRMKVLFQQWEQVKSG
-72 RDLQSRGIAPAQS
+72 RPPEFLAPDSDLVA
-85 IPLDMNLVEPFSN
+85 PFSSL
-98 PDEARKSL
+98 DEARKSL
-106 TLADVETEHNSEYVF
+106 TLADVETEHNAEYVF

-139 DFDYRVH
+139 DFKYRVH
-146 NLPDDVLI
+146 TLPDDVLI

-164 NLVEQLKTSKGN
+164 NLVEQLKTSKNN
-176 RYKAYGIDLMTKLRG
+176 RYKAYGIDLMTKLRS
-191 QIVKADNEYVIG
+191 QIVKADSEYQLG
-203 QKVAQNMQEEL
+203 EKVAQNMQEEL

-236 EGPENVNSF
+236 SGPTKVNSF

-250 TLFGAFADTAA
+250 TLFGAFADTAW
-261 NVVGGSMEVIAGT
+261 NVGAGVGEAVAGT
-274 DEQTLSRDYL
+274 DDQSLSRNYL
-284 ADPKRRAVAL
+284 TDPKRRQDAL
-294 SVLANAETAAKV
+294 SVLSAAETAAKV
-306 HYDRIKEL
+306 HYDRIK
-314 DPQEML
+314 DMAPDEML

-329 PENQKLLFDLERLK
+329 PVNQKLLFDLERLK

-375 VGSMDPNSVM
+375 VGSMDPNSVL
-385 FQMQLASEDDIAANP
+385 FQNQLVQPEKAPVDDVLSGVENIAT
-400 LGRGLSRWVQ
+400 GIYRWSQ
-410 GTERFRRMNTQE
+410 GTDRFRRMNTQE
-422 LLKVSDRLEQN
+422 LLKVSDRLESN

-444 GVARMYKAAGFNDA
+444 GVARMYKAAGMQDA
-458 SVAADLLT
+458 AVAADQLT
-466 NIGVSEKASYA
+466 NLSVSEQASYA

-483 AGGVVGIGMKGAK
+483 AGGVIGIGMKGAK
-496 GAAMVAFVDSKL
+496 AAKTIAFVDSKL

-522 VGEAGVADAK
+522 VGEAGAADAK
-532 LTTAVSNIQSKLKTM
+532 LTTAVANIRSKLKTM

-561 SQSAASPEVRVAL
+561 SQSAASTEVRVAL
-574 NVASADVNTVRQTV
+574 RLAEADVNAVKQIV
-588 GRTLTKNKAVREST
+588 GQTLTKNKAVREST
-602 KSFLADAKAA
+602 KGFLADAKAA

-623 GAPLAAGAAKGVG
+623 GAGFTAGTAKVAGV
-636 VATEFTG
+636 TSTF
-643 RWTERVGNL
+643 VGNWAEKAGDL
-652 LLGVSYE
+652 LLGTSPDRLSR
-659 GAPGI
+659 PG
-664 VKGAARIAK
+664 RIGVRMLR
-673 TGGKTGAA
+673 GG
-681 LGGTVIA
+681 V
-688 WELADGNVSD
+688 
-698 KLGATLGAGAEFLKG
+698 GAGAVGAVMTATSVAEGGWSDIPALSAEFLKNT
-713 VAYAKFAGF
+713 ASAAAFGF
-722 GAKYLGAV
+722 GAKYLGATI
-730 VKNQGRLLSNV
+730 KTQGRLLSNV

-761 RLEKSVTDLRKAGAK
+761 RLEKSVEALRKAGAPK
-776 QEQINAVLT
+776 ERINAVLA

-790 RAAHQLGLEKPLTE
+790 RQAHSIGLEKPLTE
-804 MAIVTYQGATGAAT
+804 MAIVTYQGAAGAAT

-872 YVLNKRSAKERG
+872 YVLNKRSAKERA

-908 LRMLESLTLLD
+908 LRMLESLALLD
-919 GGLMGAFEIVREGEL
+919 GGLMGAFEIIREGEL

-951 KTLAGQ
+951 KILAGQ

-990 NGQVSKNTDAIAFA
+990 NGQISKNSDAIAFA

-1047 NEKFSAESTLERSR
+1047 NEKFSTESTLERSR

-1066 AIMREADSRGLKGQ
+1066 AITRDADSRGLKGQ
-1080 ERTDFVETEALR
+1080 ERADFIETEALR
-1092 KASELD
+1092 RASELD

-1143 VHEAFEGIL
+1143 VHEAFEGIM

-1163 LVDFMYAPPG
+1163 LVDFMYAKPG

-1288 RSMTELAADAATS
+1288 RSMTELAADAATA

-1382 QGVRRA
+1382 NGVRRA
-1388 NFDPFSDPRVPEA
+1388 NFDPLSDPRVPEA

-1429 PEEIGQISQQIN
+1429 PEEIGQVSQQIN

-1448 STVEPGQTGLE
+1448 ATVEPGQTGLE
-1459 TRIEGD
+1459 TRIEGG

-1593 GLYDREGNIVTA
+1593 GLYDREGNIVVA

-1751 TKLPEQTLA
+1751 TKLPEQALA

-1765 GNGWVGQSAVAH
+1765 GDGWVGQSAVAH

-1807 ALVENAAKNMT
+1807 VLVENTAKNIK

-1835 QIADVVAGFAREEVA
+1835 QLADVVADFAREEVA
-1850 AAEAAPKVSATL
+1850 AAEAAAQAAQAKPTPVTREGPEQSNQAALKEEQARN
-1862 SDAQKFAS
+1862 DA
-1870 ELPKSDVV
+1870 
-1878 YEAHTLNQDRLK
+1878 
-1890 RPVALYRGVSVDA
+1890 
-1903 SSQSSNA
+1903 
-1910 QFGAGYYYTPQVQ
+1910 
-1923 VAIHY
+1923 
-1928 AGQRGKGAGVQY
+1928 
-1940 GMVDLSSK
+1940 
-1948 KLLNMSDINSATPE
+1948 
-1962 FSAFVNSLGLETNAS
+1962 
-1977 RTQILNAVRA
+1977 RA
-1987 KFGKPNTMFQSQ
+1987 K
-1999 ELGRLAKEAGYDG
+1999 
-2012 IISDVAG
+2012 
-2019 DAGIDSFSQVML
+2019 
-2031 FDDAF
+2031 
-2036 ERQPREGVA
+2036 
-2045 FKEERTYN
+2045 
-2053 KAKADKIAAAARR
+2053 KIAAAARR

-2073 TFTKE
+2073 KFNRE
-2078 QNTQVDVQRKWEEE
+2078 QNEQIDVQRKWEEE

-2106 TQAQAKKDAYDV
+2106 AQKDAYDA
-2118 AARQRVIENEAG
+2118 AARQRTIDNEAG
-2130 RKFKLPSEQL
+2130 KKFKLPSEQL

-2184 EVRSVGMYEAGLPL
+2184 EVRNVGMVEAGLPI

-2235 AKADFQAGQEYMLAN
+2235 AKADFQAGQEYMLSN

-2262 VQGQTPVRYFTV
+2262 VQGQTPMRYFTV

-2311 TQISTQAVVG
+2311 TQISTKAVVG